1 MKKTILALLL
11 VTLVATSC
19 SRSVSPSDAA
29 SKGYKR
35 CHAVK

>member
-1 MKKTILALLL
+1 MKKTILALVVL
-11 VTLVATSC
+11 TLVITSC
-19 SRSVSPSDAA
+19 SRSVSPSEAA